1 MHLKFN
7 ADPECDSLVG
17 PGFSK
22 SSAFNMQKPFPRT
35 LERCVLHRPIVVH
48 AQIKQFDTLQTNS
61 HHTSSSSVLNKGDPL
76 KKPRQYQQETKR
88 ASLK

>member
-1 MHLKFN
+1 MHLKSK

-22 SSAFNMQKPFPRT
+22 SSAFNMQKPFPRM
-35 LERCVLHRPIVVH
+35 LECCVLHRPIVVH

-61 HHTSSSSVLNKGDPL
+61 HHISSSSSVLNKGNPL
-76 KKPRQYQQETKR
+76 KKPRQYQQER